1 MLTRL
6 EQIAIAQEALEDTAV
21 SDASLYVA
29 GNMAYSVI
37 DPESTFDLQ
46 TYERRIKRDTMTQLR
61 GITGMQMGM
70 FKFSLEMA
78 GTLALD
84 GTQVPEFDLPL
95 RACGFRREKLVKLTI
110 GAITG
115 GPFKH
120 GETVT
125 QTTSGA
131 FGVVVG
137 DTYNGQTELWV
148 AQENRLGHA
157 QGTSITAF
165 TTTSGHTLTGG
176 SSGATAAEPSAV
188 AGTVSGTSITVP
200 AGLGWFPASFA
211 LQRSFTRATSEGI
224 LVAIAHGEILR
235 QPATG
240 APTWLGYAEGAYTV
254 QGVASLPVYVRRV
267 HGHLSQSGTTAD
279 REVYNAA
286 GTKLFTC
293 GTTTNAEHQFTIPT
307 LSIGGLYDGVRE
319 AISGA
324 RGSVR
329 LRCPIGEPAILEF
342 EFKGKKKSFSDAGL
356 VSGVSYTQAL
366 PPVVLDADFSMGSDA
381 TTFAAE
387 VTPCVSE
394 IAFEMANTIEY
405 RKSIDEATGLKESYI
420 ADRKPTFSMDPELM
434 PELFFDYM
442 AKFTGN
448 TNARMRMRVGTALGN
463 RFRITAPGL
472 AITAAG
478 QGDRDGIKTRQIQ
491 GALTSGTQTASTLNK
506 ENELVIV
513 WEVQ

>member
-6 EQIAIAQEALEDTAV
+6 EQIAIAQEALEDSAV
-21 SDASLYVA
+21 SDANLYVA

-46 TYERRIKRDTMTQLR
+46 TYERRIKRDTLTPLR
-61 GITGMQMGM
+61 GLTGMKMGM

-78 GTLALD
+78 GTLLTD
-84 GTQVPEFDLPL
+84 GSQVPEFDLPL
-95 RACGFRREKLVKLTI
+95 RACGFRKEKLVKLTI

-125 QTTSGA
+125 QATSGA
-131 FGVVVG
+131 FGVVIG
-137 DTYNGQTELWV
+137 DTYTGQTELWV

-200 AGLGWFPASFA
+200 AGLAWYPASFA
-211 LQRSFTRATSEGI
+211 LQRTFTRATSEGI
-224 LVAIAHGEILR
+224 LAAIADREMLR

-240 APTWLGYAEGAYTV
+240 APTWLGEAQGAYSI
-254 QGVASLPVYVRRV
+254 QGVASLPVFLRRIF
-267 HGHLSQSGTTAD
+267 GHLSQSGTTAD
-279 REVYNAA
+279 REVYNLS
-286 GTKLFTC
+286 GTKVYTT
-293 GTTTNAEHQFTIPT
+293 GTTTNAEHQFAIPSLT
-307 LSIGGLYDGVRE
+307 IGGLYDGVRE
-319 AISGA
+319 SIAGA

-342 EFKGKKKSFSDAGL
+342 EFKGKKNTFADGGL
-356 VSGVSYTQAL
+356 VTGVSYVQAL
-366 PPVVLDADFSMGSDA
+366 PPVVLDADFSVGGDS
-381 TTFAAE
+381 TTFANE
-387 VTPCVSE
+387 VTPCVAE
-394 IAFEMANTIEY
+394 VAFDMGVDVQY

-420 ADRKPTFSMDPELM
+420 SGRKPTFTMDPELI
-434 PELFFDYM
+434 PETFFDWM

-448 TNARMRMRVGTALGN
+448 SNFRTRMRVGTALGN
-463 RFRITAPGL
+463 RFRILAPGM
-472 AITAAG
+472 AVTSSG
-478 QGDRDGIKTRQIQ
+478 MGDRDGIRTRQIQ

-506 ENELVIV
+506 DNEFVII
-513 WEVQ
+513 WEAQ